1 MDLGAQNSPNLE
13 GLQWFKVRF
22 ETLNP
27 FTPDPDFDNLF
38 CVFLQAIGEF
48 QFLVYMIPASYW
60 FERARSFSP
69 ASYWGDPIWK
79 VLLLRQATGKFICE
93 IWLLGNSILEGF
105 ESVSLPLL

>member
-1 MDLGAQNSPNLE
+1 MVI
-13 GLQWFKVRF
+13 VRF

-27 FTPDPDFDNLF
+27 LTPDPDFDNLF

-48 QFLVYMIPASYW
+48 QLLVSMIPASYW
-60 FERARSFSP
+60 GIRACKVFFAGKLLGRSHLEGP
-69 ASYWGDPIWK
+69 
-79 VLLLRQATGKFICE
+79 VVATSHWEIHICE